1 MHYKLKVNGVVHAP
15 NGIGSNLDTTDAF
28 CLGSRAQCEEAMRLA
43 KTKRAG
49 NGGDSKISAMQM
61 SIVEVDAP
69 YPTPESADVRDQTRG
84 PKISLGN
91 NLMRHIKAQAWRLP
105 AI

>member
-15 NGIGSNLDTTDAF
+15 NGTGSNLDTTDAF

-61 SIVEVDAP
+61 SIVEVDEP
-69 YPTPESADVRDQTRG
+69 YPPTVT
-84 PKISLGN
+84 PKINLGN
-91 NLMRHIKAQAWRLP
+91 NLLLAIKKQAWRLP

>member
-61 SIVEVDAP
+61 SIVEVDGP
-69 YPTPESADVRDQTRG
+69 YPPTDV
-84 PKISLGN
+84 PKIILGN
-91 NLMRHIKAQAWRLP
+91 NLIRHIKAQAWKLP
-105 AI
+105 AL